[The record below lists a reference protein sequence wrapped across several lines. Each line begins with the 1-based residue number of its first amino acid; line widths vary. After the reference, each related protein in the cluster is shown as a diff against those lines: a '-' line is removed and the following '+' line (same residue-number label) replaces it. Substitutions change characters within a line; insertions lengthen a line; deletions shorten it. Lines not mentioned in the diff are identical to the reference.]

1 MLLLWL
7 VASRSNRYFEAR
19 RCRTEAL
26 HPRTA
31 DGRSHVS
38 YNADEASLFG
48 AVSHWP
54 AATHADGAM
63 REVYSWDLGVKL
75 GEIPEPP
82 ATYNV
87 MGNANEMGVVIGET
101 THGGLEARALER
113 GDARS

>member
-1 MLLLWL
+1 MLTPTLIAAGLALSSACSNIL
-7 VASRSNRYFEAR
+7 VSKGAA
-19 RCRTEAL
+19 
-26 HPRTA
+26 A